1 MANDKININE
11 LVNDD
16 DDPTAELKAL
26 VQAPAAVDKESEAA
40 ANTAGYA
47 KYAEVSEQPE
57 LAVSA
62 LKSDLMSRSET
73 IDRLKFDLELLR
85 AKWQGLATEIQS
97 REQHADNLN
106 TELRNA
112 KQALQRKKE
121 LVKERDDEV
130 RALKSE
136 IKQRTEA
143 YRDLPQELA
152 ALSQRVTAGST
163 DITLQGEDLI
173 AVQAGQL
180 ASDELQIREL
190 QARITNNEDYADQL
204 RYLLRVRDAAA
215 KDFDVNIETL
225 EDRLQGANVQIARL
239 QKELSKATEENAN
252 QNSSISALHGT
263 HAEEIRMIRF
273 ELGDAQATLSQ
284 HELVAEQL
292 ASDLVQTRSYRL
304 ELENMLAASEE
315 NSSSEISRLEKENRR
330 LLHDAENMRDKL
342 RTKSD
347 AINGLL
353 AELAKNSQQ
362 SDPVDKIEEAIQEID
377 NRMSE
382 TIGERAHVERE
393 RVTRV
398 LTGTID
404 GQELRFPLFK
414 DRLTIGRTHQND
426 IQLKSEHISRR
437 HAVVVI
443 EGDVTRVID
452 WGSKNGVFVNSK
464 RVKEHFLKNNDI
476 VSVGAA
482 EFRYEERP
490 KRDN

>member
-1 MANDKININE
+1 MAGDKKNIIE

-16 DDPTAELKAL
+16 DDPTAELNAL
-26 VQAPAAVDKESEAA
+26 VPPPSAVDTESEAA

-47 KYAEVSEQPE
+47 KDAEDSAQPE
-57 LAVSA
+57 IALAD

-73 IDRLKFDLELLR
+73 IDRLQYDLELLR
-85 AKWQGLATEIQS
+85 AKWQGLATEVQA
-97 REQHADNLN
+97 REQHANKLN
-106 TELRNA
+106 IELRNS

-136 IKQRTEA
+136 IKQRTDA
-143 YRDLPQELA
+143 YRELPDELA
-152 ALSQRVTAGST
+152 TLSQRVAAGSSDDT
-163 DITLQGEDLI
+163 VQGEHLL

-180 ASDELQIREL
+180 ASGELQIREL
-190 QARITNNEDYADQL
+190 QARISKSEDYADQL

-215 KDFDVNIETL
+215 TDFNVNIETL
-225 EDRLQGANVQIARL
+225 EDRLQGANLQLGRL
-239 QKELSKATEENAN
+239 QKELSETKEENAN
-252 QNSSISALHGT
+252 QTSSMSALHST
-263 HAEEIRMIRF
+263 HAQEIRIIRF

-292 ASDLVQTRSYRL
+292 ASDLVQTRSYRV
-304 ELENMLAASEE
+304 ELEKMLATSEE
-315 NSSSEISRLEKENRR
+315 NSGVEIGRLEKDNRR
-330 LLHDAENMRDKL
+330 LIHAAENMGEKL

-353 AELAKNSQQ
+353 AELAKNSKQ
-362 SDPVDKIEEAIQEID
+362 SDPVASIEEAIQEID
-377 NRMSE
+377 DRMSE
-382 TIGERAHVERE
+382 TIEDRSNVERE

-414 DRLTIGRTHQND
+414 DRLTIGRTRQND

-452 WGSKNGVFVNSK
+452 WGSKNGVFVNSQ

-490 KRDN
+490 KRDK

>member
-1 MANDKININE
+1 MSSDKKNINE

-26 VQAPAAVDKESEAA
+26 VPPPPAVDTESEAA
-40 ANTAGYA
+40 ASTAGYA
-47 KYAEVSEQPE
+47 KKTAASVQPE
-57 LAVSA
+57 LKISA

-73 IDRLKFDLELLR
+73 IDRLQYDLELLR
-85 AKWQGLATEIQS
+85 AKWQGLATEIQA
-97 REQHADNLN
+97 REQHADKLN
-106 TELRNA
+106 IELRNT

-121 LVKERDDEV
+121 IVNERDDEV

-143 YRDLPQELA
+143 YRDLPEELA
-152 ALSQRVTAGST
+152 TLSQRVTAGST
-163 DITLQGEDLI
+163 NNTLQGEHLLAI
-173 AVQAGQL
+173 QAGQL

-190 QARITNNEDYADQL
+190 RARITKSEDYADQL

-215 KDFDVNIETL
+215 KDFNVNTETL
-225 EDRLQGANVQIARL
+225 EDRLQGANVQLGNL
-239 QKELSKATEENAN
+239 QKELSEVKEENAN
-252 QNSSISALHGT
+252 LTSSMSALHST

-292 ASDLVQTRSYRL
+292 ASDLVQTRSYRV

-315 NSSSEISRLEKENRR
+315 NSGVEIGRLEKENRR
-330 LLHDAENMRDKL
+330 LLHAAENMGDKL

-362 SDPVDKIEEAIQEID
+362 SDPVDSIEEAIQEID
-377 NRMSE
+377 DRMSE
-382 TIGERAHVERE
+382 TIADRANVERE

-414 DRLTIGRTHQND
+414 DRLTIGRTRQND

-443 EGDVTRVID
+443 ESDVTRVID
-452 WGSKNGVFVNSK
+452 WGSKNGVFVNTK

>member
-16 DDPTAELKAL
+16 DDPTAELEAL
-26 VQAPAAVDKESEAA
+26 VPSPSAVDTEFEAA
-40 ANTAGYA
+40 ASTAGYA
-47 KYAEVSEQPE
+47 SNTEGSDQPE
-57 LAVSA
+57 LAISD

-73 IDRLKFDLELLR
+73 IDRLQFDLELLR
-85 AKWQGLATEIQS
+85 AKWQGLATEIQA
-97 REQHADNLN
+97 REQLADKLS
-106 TELRNA
+106 TELRNS

-143 YRDLPQELA
+143 YRDLPKELA
-152 ALSQRVTAGST
+152 TLSQRVTASST
-163 DITLQGEDLI
+163 NNTLQGENIL

-190 QARITNNEDYADQL
+190 QARITKNEDYADQL

-215 KDFDVNIETL
+215 KDFDVNIEIM

-239 QKELSKATEENAN
+239 QKELSEAQEENTN
-252 QNSSISALHGT
+252 QNSSMSAMHGT
-263 HAEEIRMIRF
+263 HADEIRMIRF

-304 ELENMLAASEE
+304 ELENMLTASEE

-377 NRMSE
+377 HRMSE
-382 TIGERAHVERE
+382 TIEDRANVERE

-490 KRDN
+490 KRDY

>member
-1 MANDKININE
+1 
-11 LVNDD
+11 
-16 DDPTAELKAL
+16 
-26 VQAPAAVDKESEAA
+26 
-40 ANTAGYA
+40 
-47 KYAEVSEQPE
+47 
-57 LAVSA
+57 
-62 LKSDLMSRSET
+62 
-73 IDRLKFDLELLR
+73 
-85 AKWQGLATEIQS
+85 
-97 REQHADNLN
+97 
-106 TELRNA
+106 
-112 KQALQRKKE
+112 
-121 LVKERDDEV
+121 
-130 RALKSE
+130 
-136 IKQRTEA
+136 
-143 YRDLPQELA
+143 
-152 ALSQRVTAGST
+152 
-163 DITLQGEDLI
+163 
-173 AVQAGQL
+173 
-180 ASDELQIREL
+180 
-190 QARITNNEDYADQL
+190 
-204 RYLLRVRDAAA
+204 
-215 KDFDVNIETL
+215 
-225 EDRLQGANVQIARL
+225 
-239 QKELSKATEENAN
+239 
-252 QNSSISALHGT
+252 
-263 HAEEIRMIRF
+263 MIRF

-315 NSSSEISRLEKENRR
+315 NSSSEIGRLEKENRR

-353 AELAKNSQQ
+353 AELTKNSQQ

-382 TIGERAHVERE
+382 TLAERAHVERE

-414 DRLTIGRTHQND
+414 DRLTIGRTGQND
-426 IQLKSEHISRR
+426 IQLKSEHVSRR

>member
-1 MANDKININE
+1 MSNDKKSINE

-16 DDPTAELKAL
+16 DPTADLEAL
-26 VQAPAAVDKESEAA
+26 VPPPTAVDTEFEAA
-40 ANTAGYA
+40 ASTAGYA
-47 KYAEVSEQPE
+47 KNTDDSDQLDPAISE
-57 LAVSA
+57 
-62 LKSDLMSRSET
+62 LKSDLISRSET
-73 IDRLKFDLELLR
+73 IDRLQFNMELLR
-85 AKWQGLATEIQS
+85 AKWQGLATEIQA
-97 REQHADNLN
+97 REEHANKLN
-106 TELRNA
+106 IELRNA

-121 LVKERDDEV
+121 LVTEREDDI
-130 RALKSE
+130 RGLKSE
-136 IKQRTEA
+136 IKQRTEV
-143 YRDLPQELA
+143 YRDLPEELA
-152 ALSQRVTAGST
+152 TLSQRVSEGDTENSVH
-163 DITLQGEDLI
+163 GEHLLAI
-173 AVQAGQL
+173 QAGQL

-190 QARITNNEDYADQL
+190 QARIVKNEDYADQL
-204 RYLLRVRDAAA
+204 RYLLRTRDAAA
-215 KDFDVNIETL
+215 KDFDVNVETL
-225 EDRLQGANVQIARL
+225 EHRLQGANVQIASL
-239 QKELSKATEENAN
+239 QMELTEAKEENTN
-252 QNSSISALHGT
+252 LDSRMSALHST

-273 ELGDAQATLSQ
+273 ELGDAQATLSR

-292 ASDLVQTRSYRL
+292 ASDLVQTRGYRL

-315 NSSSEISRLEKENRR
+315 NSSSEIGKLEKENRR
-330 LLHDAENMRDKL
+330 LLHEAENTRDKL

-347 AINGLL
+347 AINCLL

-362 SDPVDKIEEAIQEID
+362 PDPVGIIEEAIQEID
-377 NRMSE
+377 DRMSE
-382 TIGERAHVERE
+382 QIGGRARSERD

-414 DRLTIGRTHQND
+414 NRLTIGRTRQND

-443 EGDVTRVID
+443 EGDVTRIID
-452 WGSKNGVFVNSK
+452 WGSKNGVSVNSK

-490 KRDN
+490 KRGH